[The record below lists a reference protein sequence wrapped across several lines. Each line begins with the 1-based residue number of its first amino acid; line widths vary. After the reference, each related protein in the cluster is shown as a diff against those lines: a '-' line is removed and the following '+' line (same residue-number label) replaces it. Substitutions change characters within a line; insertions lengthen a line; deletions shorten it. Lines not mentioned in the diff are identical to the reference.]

1 MYSEVLNDGQKYVST
16 KWVLT
21 VKFINGKK
29 KTKAPLVARGFE
41 EGHFDIN
48 YNKQFL
54 GNEFLE

>member
-21 VKFINGKK
+21 VKFINGNK

-41 EGHFDIN
+41 EGHF
-48 YNKQFL
+48 
-54 GNEFLE
+54 